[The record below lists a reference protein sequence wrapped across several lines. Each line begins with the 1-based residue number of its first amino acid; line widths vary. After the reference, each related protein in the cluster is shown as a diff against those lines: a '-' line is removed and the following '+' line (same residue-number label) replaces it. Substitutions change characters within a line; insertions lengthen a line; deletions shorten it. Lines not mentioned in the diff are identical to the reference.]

1 MIAPRVSF
9 AGMQWHSFRV
19 CGVTGLTLGTVL
31 AVSLARATGLS
42 PALVLGLLAAGVVT
56 FLALTMATKI
66 VTGREALVY
75 YHHEIAVLTISA
87 ALLSMLGRPVLP
99 YLDVTAL
106 GLGVFLTFG
115 RVGCLIVGCCHG
127 RPGRWGVRYTQA
139 HAAEGFPP
147 SYVGVRLFPVQ
158 ALEAVI
164 VAGLVATGALLMLAG
179 RPPGAALA
187 TYVVGYSAARIWIE
201 ELRGDRARPYWL
213 RLSEAQWTS
222 LALIASVV
230 VGEWQ
235 GRLPWMPLHAAAA
248 AIAGLSLIVLASTR
262 TAAGTIVHARHA
274 SEIAEIINAAARTGV
289 GHPVVVRRTSQ
300 TLGLSTQSLGRPG
313 EPQTVVYSLS
323 RSDRQLTMPEAS
335 AVASLIGHL
344 RAHTSWTRRI
354 IAGGSHVFHVILQER
369 DR

>member
-1 MIAPRVSF
+1 MIPPRF
-9 AGMQWHSFRV
+9 ELAGRQWHSFRV
-19 CGVTGLTLGTVL
+19 CGVTGLALGTGL
-31 AVSLARATGLS
+31 AVSLARATALS
-42 PALVLGLLAAGVVT
+42 PALVVVLLVTGVIT
-56 FLALTMATKI
+56 FLSLTMATKI

-87 ALLSMLGRPVLP
+87 ALLSALGRPVVP

-127 RPGRWGVRYTQA
+127 RPGRWGVRYTEA
-139 HAAEGFPP
+139 HAAEGFLPC
-147 SYVGVRLFPVQ
+147 YVGARLFPVQ

-187 TYVVGYSAARIWIE
+187 TYVVGYSTARIWIE
-201 ELRGDRARPYWL
+201 ELRGDRVRPYWL

-222 LALIASVV
+222 LVLIASVV

-235 GRLPWMPLHAAAA
+235 GRLPWMSPHAAAGV
-248 AIAGLSLIVLASTR
+248 IAVLSLIVLASSR
-262 TAAGTIVHARHA
+262 TPAGAIVHARHA
-274 SEIAEIINAAARTGV
+274 SEIAEIIQASEIPGV
-289 GHPVVVRRTSQ
+289 GQPVVVRRTSQ

-313 EPQTVVYSLS
+313 EPQTLVYSLS
-323 RSDRQLTMPEAS
+323 RSDRQLTLPEAS
-335 AVASLIGHL
+335 AVAGLISHL
-344 RAHTSWTRRI
+344 RSHTSWTRRI